1 MTPSAAGVIW
11 YRRTEHVV
19 LVRGWAGP
27 ELPRYSRPAARA
39 QPMVAAP
46 GWWRQG
52 SSIRPD
58 GGKPKR
64 GLRIEY
70 IDL

>member
-1 MTPSAAGVIW
+1 
-11 YRRTEHVV
+11 
-19 LVRGWAGP
+19 
-27 ELPRYSRPAARA
+27 
-39 QPMVAAP
+39 MVAAP